1 MSVDLTG
8 ISWQEFP
15 LFYNVEELV
24 ARKFLSAGFHFR
36 YEAGAQ
42 VVSNKDLGETFFIL
56 LRGLAKL
63 VLLNCQQ
70 ETVNVTLFRAGD
82 FFGEMS
88 MLEPDAVRNGDIIA
102 ISELE
107 VVAIHKKDFLKMMH
121 DTPML
126 AFNLARDLA
135 QRIRLMNERMVTD
148 RMPDDLHKVA
158 HTLLLLTYKG
168 KSFSDNGTI
177 LLPPLS
183 LKEWS
188 LFCYTSGEAFM
199 HSIEKLKQEG
209 ALEWQNQRIVVTNI
223 AALQRCAEVH
233 QERIGGNHAH

>member
-1 MSVDLTG
+1 MSLIDLSE

-15 LFYNVEELV
+15 LFYNMPEAD
-24 ARKFLSAGFHFR
+24 ARRFLSSGYHFK
-36 YEAGAQ
+36 YESGAQ

-63 VLLNCQQ
+63 VLVNCQQ
-70 ETVNVTLFRAGD
+70 EAVNVTLFRAGD

-102 ISELE
+102 ISEME
-107 VVAIHKKDFLKMMH
+107 VAAIHKKDFMKMMQ
-121 DTPML
+121 DTPQL
-126 AFNLARDLA
+126 ALNLARDLA
-135 QRIRLMNERMVTD
+135 QRIRVMNERMVTD

-168 KSFSDNGTI
+168 KRFANKGPI

-199 HSIEKLKQEG
+199 HSIERLKQEG
-209 ALEWQNQRIVVTNI
+209 ALEWQNQRIVVTNLT
-223 AALQRCAEVH
+223 ALQRCAEVH
-233 QERIGGNHAH
+233 QEHSGE

>member
-1 MSVDLTG
+1 M
-8 ISWQEFP
+8 
-15 LFYNVEELV
+15 
-24 ARKFLSAGFHFR
+24 
-36 YEAGAQ
+36 
-42 VVSNKDLGETFFIL
+42 VSNNDLGETFFIL

-63 VLLNCQQ
+63 VLLNCQR

-88 MLEPDAVRNGDIIA
+88 MLEPDAVRNGDIVA

-107 VVAIHKKDFLKMMH
+107 VVAIHKKDFMKMLH
-121 DTPML
+121 ETPQL
-126 AFNLARDLA
+126 AINLSRDLA
-135 QRIRLMNERMVTD
+135 QRIRVMNERMVTD

-168 KSFSDNGTI
+168 KSFADRGPI

-188 LFCYTSGEAFM
+188 LFCYTSGQAFM
-199 HSIEKLKQEG
+199 HSIERLKQEG
-209 ALEWQNQRIVVTNI
+209 AIEWQNQRIVVTDI
-223 AALQRCAEVH
+223 SALQRCAEVE
-233 QERIGGNHAH
+233 QEHSVE